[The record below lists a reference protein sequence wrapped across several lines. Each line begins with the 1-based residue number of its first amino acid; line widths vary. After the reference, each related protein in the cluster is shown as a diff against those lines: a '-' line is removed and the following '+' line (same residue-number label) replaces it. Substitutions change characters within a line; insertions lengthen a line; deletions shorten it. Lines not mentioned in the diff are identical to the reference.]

1 MGEPEHQHSK
11 HAVSVH
17 LKKTNQRIK
26 VTGNILNTLAKIV
39 HGMMSEWMVLQV
51 RAKTGGKH
59 KGAAEGAWVS
69 IGEIQVSCFYFL
81 YAVKVYKFMYEKKS
95 NNVKKI
101 FNVLKTTSI
110 HFTPVNLY

>member
-26 VTGNILNTLAKIV
+26 VTGNIPNTLAKIV

-51 RAKTGGKH
+51 RAKTDGKH
-59 KGAAEGAWVS
+59 KGVAEGAWVS

-81 YAVKVYKFMYEKKS
+81 YAVKVYKFMYEKKP
-95 NNVKKI
+95 NNMKKI
-101 FNVLKTTSI
+101 FNVLKSTSI